1 MGKASKRKG
10 KEKAGA
16 ASNPVA
22 PSAEALAWWM
32 RPTMGNFL
40 IISAAIALQFTI
52 ILLPLVG
59 PAGAIAPHAFVNMLA
74 WHAVLFLAMGLSG
87 LSLWS
92 KLKRRSQDQSPF
104 PLLSAALL
112 GVTVFF
118 LLAHWMGLLRI

>member
-10 KEKAGA
+10 REKSDNVTHAGKA
-16 ASNPVA
+16 AVQAMP
-22 PSAEALAWWM
+22 WWM
-32 RPTMGNFL
+32 RPTIGNLL
-40 IISAAIALQFTI
+40 IIGAAIALQFTI

-59 PAGAIAPHAFVNMLA
+59 PAGAIAPHALINMLA

-104 PLLSAALL
+104 PVLSAAIL
-112 GVTVFF
+112 GITVFF
-118 LLAHWMGLLRI
+118 LLMHWMGLLRI

>member
-10 KEKAGA
+10 KDKAGA
-16 ASNPVA
+16 ASRPA
-22 PSAEALAWWM
+22 TEPAETLAWWM
-32 RPTMGNFL
+32 SPMIGNLL
-40 IISAAIALQFTI
+40 IIGAAIALQFTI

-59 PAGAIAPHAFVNMLA
+59 PAGAIAPHAFVNMMA

>member
-10 KEKAGA
+10 KDKAGA
-16 ASNPVA
+16 ASRPA
-22 PSAEALAWWM
+22 TEPAETLAWWM
-32 RPTMGNFL
+32 SPMIGNLL
-40 IISAAIALQFTI
+40 IIGAAIALQFTI

-59 PAGAIAPHAFVNMLA
+59 PAGAIAPHAFVNMMA

-104 PLLSAALL
+104 PLLSTALL